1 MADKGITVD
10 EKFLQD
16 FIAKGG
22 VAETPTGKPVDANN
36 VDKIL
41 ADYTNTSAKTTPTKA
56 PSPITT
62 EDRIEEERVKQ
73 QDRETTRAD
82 QAAQRAEEQRL
93 AQQKEAA
100 KTLSGSAANFIDTT
114 VVAPGRNA
122 AVWIGSL
129 KTVGGVGLLLV
140 ILFVLLFTVVQ
151 VNAAGDTRMKQLWYM
166 LLGRANLQGR
176 ITPEPPVAQST
187 TQIEKNIASS
197 TSQLVGDVSTVI
209 GTAAQ
214 AAVNNASTDI
224 LGGVFTDIANSIG
237 FRNIP

>member
-22 VAETPTGKPVDANN
+22 NAETPTGNPVNADN
-36 VDKIL
+36 VDKFL
-41 ADYTNTSAKTTPTKA
+41 ADYTDSSAKTTPTKK
-56 PSPITT
+56 PTPVTT
-62 EDRIEEERVKQ
+62 EDRIEEQRVKQ
-73 QDRETTRAD
+73 QDREKARSD
-82 QAAQRAEEQRL
+82 EAAQKAEEQRL
-93 AQQKEAA
+93 AQQKQAA
-100 KTLSGSAANFIDTT
+100 KTLSGSASNFIDNT
-114 VVAPGRNA
+114 VVAPGRKA
-122 AVWIGSL
+122 ADWISSL

-151 VNAAGDTRMKQLWYM
+151 VNAQGDTRMKMLWYM

-176 ITPEPPVAQST
+176 VSPEPPKQQST
-187 TQIEKNIASS
+187 AQIETTIATS

-209 GTAAQ
+209 ATAATS
-214 AAVNNASTDI
+214 ALTGSPDFY
-224 LGGVFTDIANSIG
+224 GGVFTGIAESIG